1 MRAILITLHPT
12 EEVVVLI
19 NVLAA
24 DYEVAQLKQIP
35 LARNFLSLP
44 FLQMKTGAKHRDTKE
59 KNFFT
64 CTFYVSCSFF
74 SREQEM
80 NSGFRIFSK
89 T

>member
-1 MRAILITLHPT
+1 MSSTSLTNWLTENWNMRAILITLHPN

-35 LARNFLSLP
+35 LARNFLS
-44 FLQMKTGAKHRDTKE
+44 
-59 KNFFT
+59 
-64 CTFYVSCSFF
+64 CCFF

-80 NSGFRIFSK
+80 SSGFRIFSK
-89 T
+89 TWTSELQLRYDTW